1 MDPRIWIPEEHLYVR
16 VEDTIVVTVDGCEN
30 LTEFVP
36 RGPDQ
41 IEEFM
46 GQPGLLQKYP

>member
-1 MDPRIWIPEEHLYVR
+1 MWIPEEHLYVR
-16 VEDTIVVTVDGCEN
+16 VEDTIVVTEDGCEN

-36 RGPDQ
+36 RDPDR

-46 GQPGLLQKYP
+46 RQPGLLQKYP